1 MNGQRLHAGDRPGI
15 KGVGID
21 LVRIRRIRRAY
32 KRRPERFL
40 NRIFTEKEKMYLR
53 PKTNPFPSMA
63 ARFAAKEAVAKALGC
78 GIGRVGWRDL
88 EILPATGG
96 KPVVCL
102 RGAAQ
107 ALAKKQGIR
116 GIEISLSHDNFYAV
130 AQAVA
135 Y

>member
-1 MNGQRLHAGDRPGI
+1 MNGRQKNAGDKPVL

-21 LVRIRRIRRAY
+21 LVCIRRIRRVY
-32 KRRPERFL
+32 KRRPTRFL
-40 NRIFTEKEKMYLR
+40 NRIFTEKEIALFKA
-53 PKTNPFPSMA
+53 KANPFPSMA

-88 EILPATGG
+88 EILSVAGG

-102 RGAAQ
+102 QGAAQ
-107 ALAKKQGIR
+107 ALAKKKGIR